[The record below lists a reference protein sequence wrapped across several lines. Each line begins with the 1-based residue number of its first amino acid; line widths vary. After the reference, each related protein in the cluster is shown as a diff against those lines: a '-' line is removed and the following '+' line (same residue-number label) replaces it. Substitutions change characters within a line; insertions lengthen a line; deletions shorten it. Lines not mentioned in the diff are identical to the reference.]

1 MQKMYYTK
9 IMFWSSEINIRT
21 GERRMASLEELRGQL
36 DEVDAQIVKLYEKR
50 MGICGQVGEYK
61 VLAGRKVFDRQRERE
76 KLQDVAGMVE
86 SPFNK
91 KGIQELY
98 QQLMSMS
105 RKLQYQ
111 QLVKAG
117 ALGRL
122 PFIEIDS
129 LKAENARI
137 VFQGTEG
144 AYGQAAMKAYFG
156 GDCNNYHVRTFR
168 DAMEAIE
175 EGAADYAVLPIENS
189 SAGSVNEMYDL
200 LVEFENYIVGETIIP
215 ITHTL
220 AGLPGSRLSDVK
232 QVYSKA
238 EALMQTSHFLS
249 EHGDWQQISVANT
262 AIAAKKILEEQDK
275 TQAAVCSAY
284 AAEVYGLKILQDEI
298 NNEKNNST
306 RFIVVTNQK
315 VFLKGASKI
324 SICFELPHE
333 SGSLY
338 HLLSHFIYNDLNMT
352 RIESRPVEGRSWE
365 YRFFI
370 DFEGNL
376 EDAAVKNAIRGLREE
391 SRGLKIL
398 GNY

>member
-1 MQKMYYTK
+1 
-9 IMFWSSEINIRT
+9 
-21 GERRMASLEELRGQL
+21 MATLQELREQL
-36 DEVDAQIVKLYEKR
+36 DIVDNEIVRLYEER
-50 MGICGQVGEYK
+50 MGICEEVGKYK
-61 VLAGRKVFDRQRERE
+61 VQAGRKVFDRQREKE
-76 KLQDVAGMVE
+76 KLQDVAGKVSSE
-86 SPFNK
+86 FNK

-122 PFIEIDS
+122 PFIEITS
-129 LKAENARI
+129 LGIENARV

-144 AYGQAAMKAYFG
+144 AYGQAAMKKYFG
-156 GDCNNYHVRTFR
+156 EDCNSYHVRTFR
-168 DAMEAIE
+168 DVMEAIE

-189 SAGSVNEMYDL
+189 SAGAVNEMYDL
-200 LVEFENYIVGETIIP
+200 LVEFENYIVGELIIP

-220 AGLPGSRLSDVK
+220 AGIPGAKLSDIER
-232 QVYSKA
+232 VYSKA
-238 EALMQTSHFLS
+238 EALMQTSRFLDDHS
-249 EHGDWQQISVANT
+249 DWQQISVANT
-262 AIAAKKILEEQDK
+262 AIAAKKILEDQDK

-284 AAEVYGLKILQDEI
+284 AAQVHGLEILEDKINDEM
-298 NNEKNNST
+298 NNST
-306 RFIVVTNQK
+306 RFIIVTNQK

-376 EDAAVKNAIRGLREE
+376 EEPAVKNAIRGLREE
-391 SRGLKIL
+391 SRSLKIL

>member
-1 MQKMYYTK
+1 MQVILTMVFVKETR
-9 IMFWSSEINIRT
+9 W
-21 GERRMASLEELRGQL
+21 MATLEELRGQL
-36 DEVDAQIVKLYEKR
+36 DVVDDQIVKLYEER
-50 MGICGQVGEYK
+50 MKICEQVGEYK
-61 VLAGRKVFDRQRERE
+61 VEAGRKVFDRVREKE
-76 KLQDVAGMVE
+76 KLQNVASKV
-86 SPFNK
+86 SSDFDK

-129 LKAENARI
+129 LGVEKARV
-137 VFQGTEG
+137 VFQGMEG
-144 AYGQAAMKAYFG
+144 AYGQAAMKTYFG
-156 GDCNNYHVRTFR
+156 EDCNSYSVRTFR

-189 SAGSVNEMYDL
+189 TAGAVNEVYDL

-215 ITHTL
+215 IKNTL
-220 AGLPGSRLSDVK
+220 SGLPGTDISEIER
-232 QVYSKA
+232 VYSKA
-238 EALMQTSHFLS
+238 EALMQASHFLG

-262 AIAAKKILEEQDK
+262 ALAAKKILEDQDK
-275 TQAAVCSAY
+275 HQAAVCSAY
-284 AAEVYGLKILQDEI
+284 AASVYGLSVLADSI
-298 NNEKNNST
+298 NDEKNNST
-306 RFIVVTNQK
+306 RFIVITNQK
-315 VFLKGASKI
+315 VFLKDAKKI
-324 SICFELPHE
+324 SICLELPHE
-333 SGSLY
+333 SSSLY
-338 HLLSHFIYNDLNMT
+338 HLLSHFAYNDLNMT
-352 RIESRPVEGRSWE
+352 KIESRPMEGKSWE

-376 EDAAVKNAIRGLREE
+376 ADPAVKNAIRGLREE
-391 SRGLKIL
+391 GRNLRIL